1 MGWSILNSEW
11 DVSNNK
17 PYSWKITELVAKT
30 QAYSWYIT
38 AFVSKAQVYS
48 WNIWGYVSKALAY
61 SWQIRGLIG
70 RALAYSWKIYTV
82 LSGKIV
88 HTFGKRKQETTL
100 HSVGDK
106 PNIKD
111 RKKSRYRGDRIHRF
125 MEFKGIQ
132 NNGR

>member
-61 SWQIRGLIG
+61 SW
-70 RALAYSWKIYTV
+70 KIYTV

-100 HSVGDK
+100 YSVGDK
-106 PNIKD
+106 PSIKD
-111 RKKSRYRGDRIHRF
+111 RKKSRYR
-125 MEFKGIQ
+125 
-132 NNGR
+132 